1 MDADKHIAEEESLLD
16 RDTYRRIKKMDRA
29 TLEGLIQDIFERG
42 PFTAPVPATENPRR
56 YIMTTNKAIIDKL
69 LRYQTVMSWVRS
81 LLSQALITKA
91 EYAKID
97 TRIAQKYGISS
108 CSIFR

>member
-1 MDADKHIAEEESLLD
+1 
-16 RDTYRRIKKMDRA
+16 
-29 TLEGLIQDIFERG
+29 
-42 PFTAPVPATENPRR
+42 
-56 YIMTTNKAIIDKL
+56 MTKSDCFDKL

-81 LLSQALITKA
+81 LLAQSLITKG

-97 TRIAQKYGISS
+97 TMMAKKYGLSS

>member
-1 MDADKHIAEEESLLD
+1 
-16 RDTYRRIKKMDRA
+16 
-29 TLEGLIQDIFERG
+29 
-42 PFTAPVPATENPRR
+42 
-56 YIMTTNKAIIDKL
+56 MTTNKAIIDKL

>member
-1 MDADKHIAEEESLLD
+1 
-16 RDTYRRIKKMDRA
+16 
-29 TLEGLIQDIFERG
+29 
-42 PFTAPVPATENPRR
+42 
-56 YIMTTNKAIIDKL
+56 MTKSDCFGKF

-81 LLSQALITKA
+81 LLAKSLITKA

-97 TRIAQKYGISS
+97 TMMAEKYGISS

>member
-1 MDADKHIAEEESLLD
+1 
-16 RDTYRRIKKMDRA
+16 
-29 TLEGLIQDIFERG
+29 
-42 PFTAPVPATENPRR
+42 
-56 YIMTTNKAIIDKL
+56 MTTNKAIIDKL

-97 TRIAQKYGISS
+97 TIIANKYGISS
-108 CSIFR
+108 CSIFRFESPKSLDNRPFER

>member
-1 MDADKHIAEEESLLD
+1 MLENNELFDKMYH
-16 RDTYRRIKKMDRA
+16 
-29 TLEGLIQDIFERG
+29 
-42 PFTAPVPATENPRR
+42 
-56 YIMTTNKAIIDKL
+56 
-69 LRYQTVMSWVRS
+69 YQTVMSWVRF

-97 TRIAQKYGISS
+97 TMMAKKYGVSS

>member
-1 MDADKHIAEEESLLD
+1 
-16 RDTYRRIKKMDRA
+16 
-29 TLEGLIQDIFERG
+29 
-42 PFTAPVPATENPRR
+42 
-56 YIMTTNKAIIDKL
+56 MTTNKAIIDKL
-69 LRYQTVMSWVRS
+69 LLYQTVMSWVRS

-97 TRIAQKYGISS
+97 TMMAKKYGVSS

>member
-1 MDADKHIAEEESLLD
+1 MSEKVT
-16 RDTYRRIKKMDRA
+16 DTTA
-29 TLEGLIQDIFERG
+29 TVNKIF
-42 PFTAPVPATENPRR
+42 
-56 YIMTTNKAIIDKL
+56 
-69 LRYQTVMSWVRS
+69 RYQTVMAWVHS
-81 LLSQALITKA
+81 LLEKSVITRK